1 MWVTLLPPTVG
12 WSSCSLPVFWAR
24 PKNLRRFTAVNEGFE
39 GGYACL
45 RMGRGCLASEP
56 GRVKHQSNGGAERHL
71 LVAEPLAACHD
82 AGPIRYLSSL
92 DADATLSVA
101 LPSTA
106 FNYEIRRG
114 SGSLRVLRA
123 RVQVRSG
130 APATRASPG
139 ILERWKALRDRQ
151 TSRRHRR
158 P

>member
-1 MWVTLLPPTVG
+1 MVNVAAGQRRLEVLLAPRIGV
-12 WSSCSLPVFWAR
+12 R
-24 PKNLRRFTAVNEGFE
+24 PKNLRRFTNAIEGFE

-45 RMGRGCLASEP
+45 GMGRGCLASRP
-56 GRVKHQSNGGAERHL
+56 GWVKHQSNGGAERRL
-71 LVAEPLAACHD
+71 LAAETLAASHH
-82 AGPIRYLSSL
+82 AGPVRYRSSL

-114 SGSLRVLRA
+114 SGSLQVFRA